1 MMDDFKMPETI
12 YAWKEDNTINGVWIA
27 KNLSELEVVSYTRTD
42 LCVPRADVDKLL
54 SILRNTYRFIDRL
67 IMTGAWEPSEGDAL
81 LDKADKAITEYE
93 QKHGE
98 KK

>member
-1 MMDDFKMPETI
+1 MTDDFKMPETI
-12 YAWKEDNTINGVWIA
+12 YLWEEGVWSSDPYD
-27 KNLSELEVVSYTRTD
+27 NELEGEKTEYTRSD
-42 LCVPRADVDKLL
+42 LCVPKLD
-54 SILRNTYRFIDRL
+54 SIILLDELRKTCRFIDRL
-67 IMTGAWEPSEGDAL
+67 IMAGAWEPSEGDAL